1 MDGNQSKQGPGE
13 KTKPTIGDRLF
24 SVSRGI
30 GQSTYGPTDT
40 NRRTLEL
47 AMKQLVADRKNF
59 ESIQKEIS
67 ELAQDLLDSGAPWI
81 EGEPLP
87 KR

>member
-1 MDGNQSKQGPGE
+1 
-13 KTKPTIGDRLF
+13 
-24 SVSRGI
+24 
-30 GQSTYGPTDT
+30 
-40 NRRTLEL
+40 
-47 AMKQLVADRKNF
+47 MKQLVAGRKNF